1 LSKLAIVILNWNG
14 KHWLEKFLP
23 GVVAH
28 SSLEGVEIYV
38 ADNGS
43 FDNSLS
49 FLQQNFPTVKCI
61 DLGENHGYAG
71 GYNRALIQI
80 KAEYFL
86 LLNSDIEVVENW
98 LQPML
103 QRMDNNPSIGAM
115 QPKILWHTH
124 PDTFE
129 YAGAAGGYLDKWIY
143 PFCRGRIFDTMEKDH
158 GQYDDARPVFWATGA
173 CLLVRASAFF
183 DAGMLDDDLFAHME
197 EIDLCW
203 RMQHKEY
210 EVWVEPA
217 SVVYHVGGGTL
228 HKSNPRKT
236 FLNFRN
242 NLAIMYKN
250 LPANGLWLTIFVRMV
265 MDGLSGI
272 YFMLKGNF
280 ADTLAIVK
288 AHFAFYAMLK
298 KLQFKRK
305 NIVQKPLSELEGTYS
320 GSIVWQYFARKKR
333 FFSEME

>member
-1 LSKLAIVILNWNG
+1 LTKLAIVILNWNG

-28 SSLEGVEIYV
+28 SSIQGVEIFV

-43 FDNSLS
+43 TDSSLEY
-49 FLQQNFPTVKCI
+49 LQQNFPSVK
-61 DLGENHGYAG
+61 LLNLSENYGYAG
-71 GYNRALIQI
+71 GYNRALMQI
-80 KAEYFL
+80 KADYFL
-86 LLNSDIEVVENW
+86 LLNSDIEVTENW

-103 QRMDNNPSIGAM
+103 HRMDNNSGIGAL
-115 QPKILWHTH
+115 QPKILWYSHR
-124 PDTFE
+124 DTFE
-129 YAGAAGGYLDKWIY
+129 YAGAAGGYIDKRVY
-143 PFCRGRIFDTMEKDH
+143 PFCRGRIFDTLEKDE

-173 CLLVRASAFF
+173 CLLVRADVFF
-183 DAGMLDDDLFAHME
+183 AAGMLDDDLFAHME

-203 RMQHKEY
+203 RMQHKGY

-250 LPANGLWLTIFVRMV
+250 LPADGLWLTIFIRLVL
-265 MDGLSGI
+265 DGVSGA

-280 ADTLAIVK
+280 ADTWAIVK
-288 AHFAFYAMLK
+288 AHFAFYGMLH

-305 NIVQKPLSELEGTYS
+305 SIVQKPLTTLQGVYT

-333 FFSEME
+333 FFREL